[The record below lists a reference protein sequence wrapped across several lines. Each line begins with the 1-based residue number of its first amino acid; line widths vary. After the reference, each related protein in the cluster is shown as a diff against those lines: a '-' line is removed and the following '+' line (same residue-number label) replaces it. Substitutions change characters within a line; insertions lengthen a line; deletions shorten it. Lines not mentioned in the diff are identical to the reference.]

1 MPGFRIPD
9 SICSFVPRSRFQ
21 PLQPQQLR
29 FAKVRVSYFHGMI
42 KALTEDP
49 EADDSLLGITKAP
62 QELRSHLLKMSNT
75 VLTNKGVF
83 VQLQGL
89 DEWLLLQ
96 TTVQMSEQS
105 RVWYKLHMSL
115 ILSKGPEMT
124 EILKDKDGMKTITEL
139 LKQQSNSSTVP
150 SGSDIKPEDEENSKK
165 KIVTTVSFGE
175 ILSYASVRELQNLQS
190 QPQCKFDPAEGDVSF
205 EDLPD
210 LVLKPEF
217 FVMPVLAPLFS
228 LIETTLFS
236 AAMGSAAI
244 AAYAQLKVDVAQR
257 SPVVKC
263 NGIPE
268 ALRQPLA
275 MPFAGKVS
283 LIRNSVDSYPL
294 LTLTSG
300 DHDDDEADAISLTVY
315 VTGESSHKVLSAEKL
330 IPAWCCKGAVAGA
343 TMAIERT
350 LLRVNVSD
358 FKPVCHAVLKSSD
371 VNVDEDAAETGSHLE
386 DALFQISVPSL
397 KAHDDL
403 TAKDGEEWELSR
415 PVGRKP
421 TVPKEMNTNTTRSKT
436 TTLGSCFDIRPSLTE
451 TPSDSNQNQKARKL
465 AANVMRECGHLLR

>member
-1 MPGFRIPD
+1 MFR
-9 SICSFVPRSRFQ
+9 
-21 PLQPQQLR
+21 LWQQWQQIR
-29 FAKVRVSYFHGMI
+29 FARVRVGYFHGMI

-49 EADDSLLGITKAP
+49 EAEDSLLGITKAP
-62 QELRSHLLKMSNT
+62 HELRSYLLKMSNT
-75 VLTNKGVF
+75 ILTNKDVL

-96 TTVQMSEQS
+96 THVQMSDQS
-105 RVWYKLHMSL
+105 RVWYKLDMSL
-115 ILSKGPEMT
+115 ILSKGQEMT
-124 EILKDKDGMKTITEL
+124 GILKDRDGIKTATEV
-139 LKQQSNSSTVP
+139 LKGPSSTISVSTVP
-150 SGSDIKPEDEENSKK
+150 SESEIKEEDENQKKK
-165 KIVTTVSFGE
+165 KIVTTISFGE

-190 QPQCKFDPAEGDVSF
+190 QPQSKFDPAEGDLQLD
-205 EDLPD
+205 DLPD

-236 AAMGSAAI
+236 AAMGSTAR
-244 AAYAQLKVDVAQR
+244 AAYAHLKVDVAQR

-263 NGIPE
+263 HGIPE
-268 ALRQPLA
+268 ALREDLA
-275 MPFAGKVS
+275 MPLAGKVS
-283 LIRNSVDSYPL
+283 LMRTSVDSYPL

-300 DHDDDEADAISLTVY
+300 EHDVEGSDDAISLTVY
-315 VTGESSHKVLSAEKL
+315 VTGESSHKILSAEKL

-343 TMAIERT
+343 TMAIHRT

-358 FKPVCHAVLKSSD
+358 FKPICYAVLNSNSD
-371 VNVDEDAAETGSHLE
+371 GDDAEEDAAETGSHSE
-386 DALFQISVPSL
+386 DALFEVSIPSL
-397 KAHDDL
+397 KAHADL
-403 TAKDGEEWELSR
+403 TANDGEEWELSR

-421 TVPKEMNTNTTRSKT
+421 TLPKEINATKSKTTT

-451 TPSDSNQNQKARKL
+451 TQSEGQNQKAKKL